1 MWYSKVQ
8 SSEDPHTSEVSSSLW
23 TLHPSTAV
31 NDFSQAFIFVSH
43 LQGPKPWAG
52 LFAEAPAIRGKDYLP
67 PVASIVPLPIYLR
80 ILPKEYS
87 DAR

>member
-1 MWYSKVQ
+1 MQ
-8 SSEDPHTSEVSSSLW
+8 SSEDPHSSEVSSSLW
-23 TLHPSTAV
+23 TPHPSTAV

-52 LFAEAPAIRGKDYLP
+52 SFADAPAIRGKDDLP
-67 PVASIVPLPIYLR
+67 PVASTGLPAIYLR
-80 ILPKEYS
+80 ILPKEYT

>member
-1 MWYSKVQ
+1 MA
-8 SSEDPHTSEVSSSLW
+8 EVSSSLR
-23 TLHPSTAV
+23 TQQPSTAV

-43 LQGPKPWAG
+43 LKGSKPWAQP
-52 LFAEAPAIRGKDYLP
+52 LADAPAIRGKDYLP
-67 PVASIVPLPIYLR
+67 PVASTVLLPIYLR